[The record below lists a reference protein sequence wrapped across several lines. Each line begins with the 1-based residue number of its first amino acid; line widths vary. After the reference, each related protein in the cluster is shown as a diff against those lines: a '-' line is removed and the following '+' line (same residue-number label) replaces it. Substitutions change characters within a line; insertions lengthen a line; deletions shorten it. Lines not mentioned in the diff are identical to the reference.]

1 MNYFFDYFTTIYN
14 YVFTSQN
21 ITENKMFFYPPEVT
35 EETKK
40 TFNFPLV
47 ELHVHFD
54 GSIRI
59 ETIWDLIKK
68 KHIEIEGVH
77 NIVDLRDI
85 LTTHKPDDLAGVLRA
100 FDIFLP
106 VVRGDLEAIER
117 IAYEMVEDQAKNN
130 VCYFEARYSP
140 QFFSDKTEYGL
151 PLPSN
156 YGPRKEITCEQIVE
170 AVNRGFKKGESD
182 FGVVVR
188 SILCC
193 IRGFEKWAKEVL
205 ELVIKYQNNG
215 VVAMDV
221 AGSSGGADEK
231 YSHQVTEVFQKAH
244 ELGIPTTAHAG
255 ESGTYKEVKNVVED
269 LKVQRVG
276 HGYHIL
282 DDEDTYKKIALHDRI
297 HLEACPYSS
306 VMTGSCDKV
315 WQNHPTKRWSE
326 DDANFSLSTD
336 DPTCFGNSI
345 QSDLLLAKDYI
356 GLSIHQVWKCQ
367 LNAIESCFLLEQ
379 DRNIR
384 EKLIAMIKEAE
395 PK

>member
-1 MNYFFDYFTTIYN
+1 MEYFFDYLTNIYN
-14 YVFTSQN
+14 YIFNSQN
-21 ITENKMFFYPPEVT
+21 ITQNEMKFYPPDVT
-35 EETKK
+35 KETKSL
-40 TFNFPLV
+40 FNFPLV
-47 ELHVHFD
+47 ELHVHLD

-59 ETIWDLIKK
+59 ETIWDLMQKK
-68 KHIEIEGVH
+68 NIHIEGIDSL
-77 NIVDLRDI
+77 VDLRNALI
-85 LTTHKPDDLAGVLRA
+85 THKPDDLAGVLRA

-106 VVRGDLEAIER
+106 IVRGDLEAIER

-140 QFFSDKTEYGL
+140 QFLSDKTEYGL

-156 YGPRKEITCEQIVE
+156 YGPRKEISCEQIIE
-170 AVNRGFKKGESD
+170 AVNRGFKRGEYD

-205 ELVIKYQNNG
+205 YLVNKYQNDG

-244 ELGIPTTAHAG
+244 ELGILTTAHAG
-255 ESGTYKEVKNVVED
+255 EAGTYKEVINVVEN
-269 LKVQRVG
+269 LKVHRIG

-282 DDEDTYKKIALHDRI
+282 DDEETYKKIALHDRI

-306 VMTGSCDKV
+306 IMTGSCDTV

-336 DPTCFGNSI
+336 DPTCFGNSM
-345 QSDLLLAKDYI
+345 QSDLLIAKNYI
-356 GLSIHQVWKCQ
+356 GLSLHQTWKCQ
-367 LNAIESCFLLEQ
+367 LNAIESCFLL
-379 DRNIR
+379 DYDKAIR
-384 EKLIAMIKEAE
+384 EKLIDQIKKSE

>member
-1 MNYFFDYFTTIYN
+1 MQYIFDIFTNLYN
-14 YVFTSQN
+14 YTFASQELSEE
-21 ITENKMFFYPPEVT
+21 IMPFYPPEVT
-35 EETKK
+35 AETKA

-59 ETIWDLIKK
+59 ETIWELAQTKN
-68 KHIEIEGVH
+68 IEIEGVKSSS
-77 NIVDLRDI
+77 DLKNLLI
-85 LTTHKPDDLAGVLRA
+85 THKPDDLAGVLKA

-106 VVRGDLEAIER
+106 IVRGDLDAIER

-140 QFFSDKTEYGL
+140 QFFSDKTEYNL
-151 PLPSN
+151 PLPPN
-156 YGPRKEITCEQIVE
+156 YGPRKEISCEQIVE
-170 AVNRGFKKGESD
+170 AANRGFKKGENE

-205 ELVIKYQNNG
+205 DLVVKYQKEG

-221 AGSSGGADEK
+221 AGSSGGADEQ
-231 YSHQVTEVFQKAH
+231 YSEEVTHVFQKAH
-244 ELGIPTTAHAG
+244 DLGIFTTAHAG
-255 ESGTYKEVKNVVED
+255 EAGTYKEVKNVVEN
-269 LKVQRVG
+269 LKVHRVG

-282 DDEDTYKKIALHDRI
+282 DDEDTYKKIALQDRI

-306 VMTGSCDKV
+306 IMTGACDKV
-315 WQNHPTKRWSE
+315 WQNHPTIRWSK

-336 DPTCFGNSI
+336 DPTCFGNCI
-345 QSDLLLAKDYI
+345 QSDLIIAKDYI
-356 GLSIHQVWKCQ
+356 NLSVHQIWKCQ
-367 LNAIESCFLLEQ
+367 LNAIQSCFLLEE
-379 DRNIR
+379 DKDIR
-384 EKLIAMIKEAE
+384 EKLTAEIKAAE